1 MSKKDSLEFVKSW
14 SKVGHKLINS
24 SYSSVFYF
32 CTSQILNLEDK
43 SANWTLLLEFF
54 QMSMTEEFY
63 LGVKKKASNS
73 MKSKQWQ
80 SYPVRSF
87 RWCKDANLL
96 SINSCCTFK
105 KSLLA
110 VQTFVY
116 SQIFETKIL
125 ARF

>member
-32 CTSQILNLEDK
+32 CMSQILNLEDK

-63 LGVKKKASNS
+63 LGAKKS

-96 SINSCCTFK
+96 LINSCCTFK
-105 KSLLA
+105 KSLLV
-110 VQTFVY
+110 VQSLVY
-116 SQIFETKIL
+116 WQIFETKIL